1 MEIEAVVK
9 GKRVKVLADFYG
21 IIPVGAMGTLI
32 ETNDS
37 APYVDFDEHYE
48 GCFEVN
54 IYKNVR
60 SMMVDELEEI

>member
-1 MEIEAVVK
+1 MKVEDVVK
-9 GKRVKVLADFYG
+9 GKRVITISDFSG
-21 IIPVGAMGTLI
+21 IIPVGASGTLI
-32 ETNDS
+32 ETNDN

-60 SMMVDELEEI
+60 SMMVDELREI